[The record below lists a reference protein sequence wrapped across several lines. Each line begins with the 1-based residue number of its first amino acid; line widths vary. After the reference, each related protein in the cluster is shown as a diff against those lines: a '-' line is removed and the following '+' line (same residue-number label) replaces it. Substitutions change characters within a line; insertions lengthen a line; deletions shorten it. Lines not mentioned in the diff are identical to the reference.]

1 MRIVLQI
8 NTLDINKRM
17 NHYLISVNDPDLVDV
32 LAQIIEVDFDLSL
45 EQAKLL
51 ITTRVIEHLQR
62 FKDDTKLVIERG
74 YVDRV
79 YRDSFYTYYASK
91 RTHYCKDTIKLSFF
105 EDHDDKICSLD
116 VFAEHES
123 VAFLND
129 CYRGF
134 IVLRPTIPFV
144 VGRSAIAPALLKIN
158 SFKTCLTTIPSTCM
172 GLQFEVQAFPFSS
185 QDTETI
191 SCAETMIWALMEY
204 YGNKY
209 PEYSPVLPS
218 KILNVLRQNV
228 VERQLPSS
236 GLSVES
242 MSYLLKECG
251 FGPKL
256 YSRDEFEEDFDLLL
270 SSYVES
276 GIPII
281 VALDN
286 AKLVQE
292 KKVDRLIGHAALC
305 IGHENISKKQVED
318 ILPRDYHIQES
329 EKVLKIRDWDC
340 IKKNFVFIDDNFPV
354 YQSDNLDTPTG
365 RYVDIP
371 ENRFLNKEAKT
382 KSDKEWGSCIISHF
396 VVPLYK
402 RIYLEAYMA
411 KKFVYKLLCSDYF
424 NFADKRELYIRTFL
438 CSARVYRDY
447 AMLSDM
453 GTDLKNIILNKS
465 LPRYVWVT
473 EVSDDMS
480 IGQNR
485 AKGLILLD
493 ATEANVSDF
502 RPLIFALCNGYQ
514 VQYDKKHK
522 AFVSSQE
529 KIEPFTMYESSL
541 KYL

>member
-1 MRIVLQI
+1 
-8 NTLDINKRM
+8 M
-17 NHYLISVNDPDLVDV
+17 NHYLISVKDSNLIDV

-51 ITTRVIEHLQR
+51 IRTRVIEHLLR
-62 FKDDTKLVIERG
+62 FKDETKLVIERG

-105 EDHDDKICSLD
+105 EDPGDKIGSLD
-116 VFAEHES
+116 IFAECES
-123 VAFLND
+123 VSFLKD

-144 VGRSAIAPALLKIN
+144 VGRSAIAPELLKTN
-158 SFKTCLTTIPSTCM
+158 SFKTCLTSIPSTCM
-172 GLQFEVQAFPFSS
+172 GLQFAVQAFPFSS

-218 KILNVLRQNV
+218 KILNVLKQNV

-256 YSRDEFEEDFDLLL
+256 YSREEFKEDFDLLL
-270 SSYVES
+270 SCYVES

-281 VALDN
+281 VALGN
-286 AKLVQE
+286 AKPVQE
-292 KKVDRLIGHAALC
+292 EKVGRLIGHAVLC
-305 IGHENISKKQVED
+305 VGHECISQKELED
-318 ILPRDYHIQES
+318 ILPKNHHNQES
-329 EKVLKIRDWDC
+329 NKVLKIKDWDC
-340 IKKNFVFIDDNFPV
+340 IKKKFVFIDDNFPV
-354 YQSDNLDTPTG
+354 YQCDSLDAPTG
-365 RYVDIP
+365 RYLGIP
-371 ENRFLNKEAKT
+371 ENQFSSKVAKEKYDSEW
-382 KSDKEWGSCIISHF
+382 KSCTISHF

-402 RIYLEAYMA
+402 RIYLEAYVA
-411 KKFVYKLLCSDYF
+411 KNFVYKLLCSNYF

-453 GTDLKNIILNKS
+453 GTNLKDIILNKS

-473 EVSDDMS
+473 EISDNMS
-480 IGQNR
+480 IGQNH
-485 AKGLILLD
+485 AKGLVLLD
-493 ATEANVSDF
+493 ATEANASDF
-502 RPLIFALCNGYQ
+502 RPLIFALCNGSL

-541 KYL
+541 KCL